1 MKYFL
6 LIILF
11 ILSSCSF
18 DNKSGIWTESH
29 SVKKP
34 EDKFKEFKNLY
45 IVEKVFNK
53 TVEPKNNLK
62 ILLSPIKNNIIWHE
76 KNYSNSNN
84 FDNFNYKDENDLFLK
99 SKKLSRYK
107 IKDEILFNDN
117 NLIMTDLNGNVIV
130 YSIEQ
135 KNNS

>member
-1 MKYFL
+1 MT
-6 LIILF
+6 
-11 ILSSCSF
+11 
-18 DNKSGIWTESH
+18 NKSDCIWTESH

-53 TVEPKNNLK
+53 TVEPKQSK

-99 SKKLSRYK
+99 SKLSRYK

-135 KNNS
+135 KKKK

>member
-1 MKYFL
+1 ME
-6 LIILF
+6 
-11 ILSSCSF
+11 F

-130 YSIEQ
+130 YSIEK